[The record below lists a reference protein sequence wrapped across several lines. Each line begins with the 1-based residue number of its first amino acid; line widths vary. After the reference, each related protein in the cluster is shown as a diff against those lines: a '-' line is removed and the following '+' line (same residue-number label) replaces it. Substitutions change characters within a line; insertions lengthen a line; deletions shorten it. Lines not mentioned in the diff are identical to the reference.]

1 MLSAESD
8 AWLQSFSLGA
18 YRPMIRLASDHDR
31 IFLETTGATQL
42 VRSYRRK
49 QRGILREYLRGLV
62 RDFQRLVDIAA
73 SSQPMAFF
81 ESQLSFIFGVLWIE
95 ARLVFEALVPH
106 PIDIEPLLETVE
118 TLAASAREIASP
130 ALRLHVS

>member
-1 MLSAESD
+1 MLPAESD

-18 YRPMIRLASDHDR
+18 YRPMVRLASDSDR
-31 IFLETTGATQL
+31 LYLETTGSPHV
-42 VRSYRRK
+42 VRNYRRK
-49 QRGILREYLRGLV
+49 QRGILREYLKVLA
-62 RDFQRLVDIAA
+62 RDFQRLLDIAA
-73 SSQPMAFF
+73 TSQPLAFF

-106 PIDIEPLLETVE
+106 TIDLEPLLESVE

-130 ALRLHVS
+130 ALRLHVT